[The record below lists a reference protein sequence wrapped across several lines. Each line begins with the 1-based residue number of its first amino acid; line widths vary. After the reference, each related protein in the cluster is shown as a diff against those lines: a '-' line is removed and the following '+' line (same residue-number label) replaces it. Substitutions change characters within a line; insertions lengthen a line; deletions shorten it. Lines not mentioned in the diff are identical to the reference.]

1 MSLEKEVEVDVVLE
15 GLDPQPRRE
24 EGSDS
29 EVSAVARRRRFTA
42 RYKLQV
48 LREAD
53 RCRKPG
59 EIGALLRREGLYG
72 SHLVSWRAARRR
84 GELTSGKAP
93 RRGRRADPD
102 RALKVRIAQQEREI
116 ERLQAKLQRA
126 EGLIEV
132 QKKLSALLGLK

>member
-1 MSLEKEVEVDVVLE
+1 MSLEREVEVDVD
-15 GLDPQPRRE
+15 LDPQPRRE
-24 EGSDS
+24 EGSGA
-29 EVSAVARRRRFTA
+29 EVSAVARRRRFTV

-72 SHLVSWRAARRR
+72 SHLVAWRAARRR
-84 GELTSGKAP
+84 GELTSGKVP

-102 RALKVRIAQQEREI
+102 RALKARIAQQEREI

-132 QKKLSALLGLK
+132 QKKLSALLDPK

>member
-1 MSLEKEVEVDVVLE
+1 M
-15 GLDPQPRRE
+15 
-24 EGSDS
+24 
-29 EVSAVARRRRFTA
+29 ARRRRFTTP
-42 RYKLQV
+42 YKLQV

-72 SHLVSWRAARRR
+72 SHLVAWRAARRR
-84 GELTSGKAP
+84 GELTAHKGA
-93 RRGRRADPD
+93 RRGRRADPG
-102 RALKVRIAQQEREI
+102 RALKTRIAQLEREI
-116 ERLQAKLQRA
+116 ERLQAKLQQA

>member
-1 MSLEKEVEVDVVLE
+1 MSSEREVEVALS
-15 GLDPQPRRE
+15 LDPSPRRE

-29 EVSAVARRRRFTA
+29 EVAAVARRRRFTT

-59 EIGALLRREGLYG
+59 EVGALLRREGLYG

-84 GELTSGKAP
+84 GELTARKQP

-102 RALKVRIAQQEREI
+102 RALRARIAQLEREI
-116 ERLQAKLQRA
+116 ERLQAKLQQA

-132 QKKLSALLGLK
+132 QKKLSVLLGLK